1 MRARNL
7 QGWVAK
13 LNLAAKLKKGGLGM
27 GLLYLLYYCS
37 VAAWSPFFNIYLRQI
52 GQTGLQIGVLGSV
65 RPLAMLFSQP
75 LWGLAADVWGRRR
88 TLLLAAGASAI
99 LVLGFALGRGFGF
112 LLAWNV
118 VFSLFLNPIIPLND
132 SLTLDYL
139 EDKPHLSY
147 GQIRWWGAA
156 GWGLMALAMGRLLMG
171 RDLRLIFVAGGTLMA
186 LYCLLVWRGSRR
198 ERAGISLKR
207 GWSGARDLLRN
218 RQLMLFLALVA
229 MLQVGVSSIY
239 TFYGIYMTEMGASSQ
254 LIGLAYTFQ
263 GLSETPMY
271 LFAGAIIARLGSRR
285 VIPAVCA
292 FYALRVF
299 LYAAIRHPTGALF
312 VELMHG
318 LTFSLYLTSAIDYV
332 NSQVPAQFRATGQSI
347 FWAAGSGVGSILG
360 GAWAGYLYDQMGVRG
375 MFRLNGVL
383 MAVVAVAA
391 ALLLGRRRPTKSGR
405 PKLR

>member
-1 MRARNL
+1 MGARNL
-7 QGWVAK
+7 GS
-13 LNLAAKLKKGGLGM
+13 LLAKLKKGGLGM
-27 GLLYLLYYCS
+27 GLLYFMYYCS
-37 VAAWSPFFNIYLRQI
+37 IAAWSPFFNIYLRQI

-65 RPLAMLFSQP
+65 RPLVMLFSQP
-75 LWGLAADVWGRRR
+75 LWGLSADVWGRRR
-88 TLLLAAGASAI
+88 TLLLAASASAI

-112 LLAWNV
+112 FLAWNV
-118 VFSLFLNPIIPLND
+118 VLALFLNPIIPLND

-147 GQIRWWGAA
+147 GKIRWWGAA
-156 GWGLMALAMGRLLMG
+156 GWGLAALVMGRFLMG
-171 RDLRLIFVAGGTLMA
+171 RDLRLIFVAGSALLA
-186 LYCLLVWRGSRR
+186 LYSLLVWRSGRR
-198 ERAGISLKR
+198 ERAGVSLKR

-218 RQLMLFLALVA
+218 RQLLVFLALVA
-229 MLQVGVSSIY
+229 MLQIGVSSIY

-271 LFAGAIIARLGSRR
+271 LLAGAIIAHLGSHR
-285 VIPAVCA
+285 VLPAVCI

-299 LYAAIRHPTGALF
+299 LYAAIRQPGSAIW

-332 NSQVPAQFRATGQSI
+332 NNQVPAEWRATGQSL
-347 FWAAGSGVGSILG
+347 FWAAGSGLGSILG
-360 GAWAGYLYDQMGVRG
+360 GAWSGFLYDSLGVRG

-383 MAVVAVAA
+383 MAIVAIAA
-391 ALLLGRRRPTKSGR
+391 ALLLRETRRAPSETN
-405 PKLR
+405 